1 MLNFN
6 RATALVM
13 GILGLTGIVAGI
25 ATKTPHNIVIGV
37 VCILL
42 TLMCVHIDRI
52 KNEYKKQRTKRH
64 TMSN

>member
-6 RATALVM
+6 RITALVM
-13 GILGLTGIVAGI
+13 GILGLTGI

-42 TLMCVHIDRI
+42 TLMCVHTDRI
-52 KNEYKKQRTKRH
+52 KNE
-64 TMSN
+64 

>member
-6 RATALVM
+6 RTTALVM

-37 VCILL
+37 VCVLL
-42 TLMCVHIDRI
+42 MLMCVHTERI
-52 KNEYKKQRTKRH
+52 KNE
-64 TMSN
+64 